1 MSKRRFLIA
10 AAVAIPVVA
19 IVALSTRSGG
29 VDPYPTTPEGWN
41 ARLDD
46 HLADIGAARGENWDL
61 WLDVSAELER
71 MLEDPDSVTDEQLA
85 AMLDRLVGVE
95 RFTPAY
101 DLYPA
106 SDPNHFD
113 SITPARKAYR
123 DLLAPRIRDSIRNQ
137 QGELA
142 AAWIN
147 RADALCGPLRGSAL
161 MVDALVHMAIAGAM
175 LDDLSTAVS
184 NTRAAD
190 PASLG
195 PIQAAI
201 QRATPPDPSRV
212 FAAEREWGLPLIA
225 DSARA
230 GWPVQARSQIRDFDE
245 LMTDAAAAKTDP
257 AALPRIQAYR
267 DKLATEPAFARRRV
281 SLDMMLPAVSNLW
294 AHADALAT
302 QRNGT
307 ALLIALARH
316 RATHGQYPA
325 TLDDLDPAILSPL
338 PEDPYA
344 PDKRFVYRVLD
355 ATAERPIDAIL
366 LYSIGADGRDDG
378 GQHNPKSK
386 PLVLGG
392 SGDFVFTRPPEPES
406 PPADGD
412 SEDAASEPED
422 QP

>member
-10 AAVAIPVVA
+10 AAAAIPAVA

-41 ARLDD
+41 ARLDA
-46 HLADIGAARGENWDL
+46 HLADIGAARAENWDL
-61 WLDVSAELER
+61 WLDVSADLAR
-71 MLEDPDSVTDEQLA
+71 LTDDPAAVTDEQLA
-85 AMLDRLVGVE
+85 TTLDRLMGVE

-137 QGELA
+137 QGETA
-142 AAWIN
+142 AAWID
-147 RADALCGPLRGSAL
+147 RADALCAPLRGSAL

-184 NTRAAD
+184 TTRAAD

-201 QRATPPDPSRV
+201 QRATLPDPSRV

-267 DKLATEPAFARRRV
+267 DKLAAEPAFARRRIP
-281 SLDMMLPAVSNLW
+281 LDMMLPAVANLW
-294 AHADALAT
+294 SHADALTT
-302 QRNGT
+302 QRDGT
-307 ALLIALARH
+307 VLLIALAQH
-316 RATHGQYPA
+316 RATHAEYPA

-338 PEDPYA
+338 PKDPFA

-355 ATAERPIDAIL
+355 ATAERPVDAIL
-366 LYSIGADGRDDG
+366 LYSIGADARDEG
-378 GQHNPKSK
+378 GLHDPKTK
-386 PLVLGG
+386 PLIAGG
-392 SGDFVFTRPPEPES
+392 SGDFVFTRPPEPAS
-406 PPADGD
+406 PPA
-412 SEDAASEPED
+412 DAASEPED

>member
-10 AAVAIPVVA
+10 AAAAIPAVA

-41 ARLDD
+41 ARLDA
-46 HLADIGAARGENWDL
+46 HLADIGAARAENWDL
-61 WLDVSAELER
+61 WLDVSADLAR
-71 MLEDPDSVTDEQLA
+71 LTDDPAAVTDEQLA
-85 AMLDRLVGVE
+85 TTLDRLMGVE

-137 QGELA
+137 QGETA
-142 AAWIN
+142 AAWID
-147 RADALCGPLRGSAL
+147 RADALCAPLRGSAL

-184 NTRAAD
+184 NASAAD

-201 QRATPPDPSRV
+201 QRATLPDPSRV

-230 GWPVQARSQIRDFDE
+230 GWPVQARSQIRDYDE

-257 AALPRIQAYR
+257 ASLPRIQAYR
-267 DKLATEPAFARRRV
+267 DKLATEPAFARRRIP
-281 SLDMMLPAVSNLW
+281 LDMMLPAVANIWSY
-294 AHADALAT
+294 ADALTT
-302 QRNGT
+302 QRDGT
-307 ALLIALARH
+307 VLLIALAQH
-316 RATHGQYPA
+316 RATHAEYPA
-325 TLDDLDPAILSPL
+325 TLDKLDPAILSPL
-338 PEDPYA
+338 PEDPFA

-355 ATAERPIDAIL
+355 ATAERPVDAIL
-366 LYSIGADGRDDG
+366 LYSIGADARDEG
-378 GQHNPKSK
+378 GHHDPKTK
-386 PLVLGG
+386 PLIAGG
-392 SGDFVFTRPPEPES
+392 SGDFVFTRPPEPEA
-406 PPADGD
+406 PQQQ
-412 SEDAASEPED
+412 EHPED
-422 QP
+422 KDRP

>member
-10 AAVAIPVVA
+10 AAVAIPAVA

-41 ARLDD
+41 ARLDA
-46 HLADIGAARGENWDL
+46 HLADIGAARAENWDL
-61 WLDVSAELER
+61 WLDVSADLAR
-71 MLEDPDSVTDEQLA
+71 LTDDPAAVTDEQLA
-85 AMLDRLVGVE
+85 TTLDRLMGVE

-137 QGELA
+137 HGETA
-142 AAWIN
+142 AAWID
-147 RADALCGPLRGSAL
+147 RADALCAPLRGSAL

-184 NTRAAD
+184 TTRAAD

-201 QRATPPDPSRV
+201 QRATLPDPSRV

-267 DKLATEPAFARRRV
+267 DKLAAEPAFARRRIP
-281 SLDMMLPAVSNLW
+281 LDMMLPAVANLW
-294 AHADALAT
+294 SHADALTT
-302 QRNGT
+302 QRDGT
-307 ALLIALARH
+307 VLLIALAQH
-316 RATHGQYPA
+316 RATHAEYPA

-338 PEDPYA
+338 PEDPFA

-355 ATAERPIDAIL
+355 ATAERPVDAIL
-366 LYSIGADGRDDG
+366 LYSIGADARDEG
-378 GQHNPKSK
+378 GLHDPKTK
-386 PLVLGG
+386 PLIAGG
-392 SGDFVFTRPPEPES
+392 SGDFVFTRPPEPET
-406 PPADGD
+406 PPA
-412 SEDAASEPED
+412 DAASEPED